1 MELVLVLVVV
11 LVLGLAAIGATVS
24 TSKRA
29 QRRRDAAERAAVDK
43 AVTQPKPPH
52 ADPSQAKPKAEPKA
66 PKGEPAPGP
75 ADVEIFLP
83 PGDEVDLDGAP
94 GVDEPA
100 VEEPL
105 VAEQAPAP
113 PPVRP
118 RLRDRLGKA
127 RALLAGYFGDLRG
140 RTAIDDEVWADL
152 EEALIRADV
161 GVATTER
168 ILDDLRRRVKEA
180 SVSTPSELLDLLKT
194 DMIDSLRSADRSLAF
209 SPGQPNV
216 WMFVGVN
223 GVGKTTSIGK
233 IAQREAASGRKVV
246 MAAADTF
253 RAAAAEQL
261 QLWSQRVGADL
272 VRGQDGADPGS
283 VVFDAMAAAG
293 NRGADLV
300 LVDTAGRLHTKVNLM
315 EELKK
320 LRRIV
325 DRTPGALKE
334 VLLVIDASTGQNGLN
349 QAKIF
354 GEAVEVTGVILTKLD
369 GTAKGGIVLAVQAE
383 LGIPVKLVGVGES
396 AEDLIDFDP
405 EEFIEALFAA

>member
-1 MELVLVLVVV
+1 
-11 LVLGLAAIGATVS
+11 
-24 TSKRA
+24 
-29 QRRRDAAERAAVDK
+29 VDK
-43 AVTQPKPPH
+43 AVTRPRPPH

-105 VAEQAPAP
+105 VAEQGAPAP

-233 IAQREAASGRKVV
+233 IAQREAASGRRVV

>member
-1 MELVLVLVVV
+1 MELVIVLGIVVV
-11 LVLGLAAIGATVS
+11 LALAAAGASVVMS
-24 TSKRA
+24 RRG
-29 QRRRDAAERAAVDK
+29 QRRVDARERAAVEGTP
-43 AVTQPKPPH
+43 TQPRAPLKPVAGPE
-52 ADPSQAKPKAEPKA
+52 APAQEP
-66 PKGEPAPGP
+66 
-75 ADVEIFLP
+75 L
-83 PGDEVDLDGAP
+83 
-94 GVDEPA
+94 
-100 VEEPL
+100 VEEPAAGEMATGEMAAGEL
-105 VAEQAPAP
+105 AAGEPEAA
-113 PPVRP
+113 VRP

-127 RALLAGYFGDLRG
+127 RALLSGYFGDLRS
-140 RTAIDDEVWADL
+140 RTTIDDEVWEEL

-161 GVATTER
+161 GVAATGR
-168 ILDDLRRRVKEA
+168 ILDDLRRRMKETP
-180 SVSTPSELLDLLKT
+180 VSTPSELLELLKA
-194 DMIDSLRSADRSLAF
+194 DIIDELRSADRGLAF

-349 QAKIF
+349 QAKQF
-354 GEAVEVTGVILTKLD
+354 GEAVDVTGVILTKLD
-369 GTAKGGIVLAVQAE
+369 GTAKGGIVLAVQSE
-383 LGIPVKLVGVGES
+383 LGLPVKLVGVGES
-396 AEDLIDFDP
+396 AEDLIEFDP
-405 EEFIEALFAA
+405 EEFVDALFAA